1 MLNNIIDMNFGDGF
15 GIGIKSYSKALN
27 LMFSSNLAWFF
38 IFPLIL
44 NISLFFIGTSAVG
57 VLVDYLEQLANDSLG
72 LNDADFFG
80 SQAIRTSLSWA
91 LYLIFKIM
99 YFFSF
104 AYVGGKIVII
114 FMSPVFTV
122 LSEKIDKI
130 LTGNTYPFSSEQM
143 MRDIVR
149 GILIALR
156 NMGIELG
163 IIILVLLI
171 AFIPVIGWLISLV
184 STFFLLI
191 VSSYYYGFSFMDY
204 SNERKR
210 RNISQS
216 SKFIWKNKGVAIGN
230 GFVFALAL
238 LIPFCGTLLAGFVS
252 IISVAAATIA
262 MNELDKK
269 S

>member
-1 MLNNIIDMNFGDGF
+1 MKFGDGF
-15 GIGIKSYSKALN
+15 SIGVKSYSKALS
-27 LMFSSNLAWFF
+27 LLFSSNLAWFF
-38 IFPLIL
+38 VFPLIL

-57 VLVDYLEQLANDSLG
+57 IFVDYIEKLTTDSIGLSDAN
-72 LNDADFFG
+72 FFG
-80 SQAIRTSLSWA
+80 SETLKTSISWV
-91 LYLIFKIM
+91 LYIVFKLI

-104 AYVGGKIVII
+104 AYVGGKVVII

-130 LTGNTYPFSSEQM
+130 LTGSTYPFSSEQM

-163 IIILVLLI
+163 IILIVFLI
-171 AFIPVIGWLISLV
+171 AFIPAIGWFISLV

-230 GFVFALAL
+230 GFVFALSL

-252 IISVAAATIA
+252 IVSVAAATIA

-269 S
+269 